1 MKKKVLVILFLL
13 IIIYNLN
20 LFPNQTLIK
29 EKFYNDPAV
38 HIYNRSIMM
47 QYYGGHI
54 RDYLYKFYSGD
65 FMFFQNRNKSWCNSI
80 VGLLRNPDAYLFY
93 AGKEGNYIK
102 FNKINHS
109 FTSKMKTDNY
119 NKIYTLTKLDNDYM
133 ISTFSF
139 NNEGDSIIWV
149 SEYTANEDSCPYAFA
164 INFNQTNS
172 NPDDDKIWTIKDN
185 KINLLYFEIVN
196 YFYFTLYKRETWS
209 NVGGIPNVKYTC
221 IALGKDY
228 GIQNNYIY
236 VYDSLHNM
244 VFMLEAGFEN
254 PYQPTLSLVSLRAM
268 PSDWI
273 IKSITTDYFGSVWLS
288 DYNNGYLQSYT
299 PNMQQP
305 LTTANWSFR
314 ANKPVSFTM
323 AMDKPYGILTENW
336 TDTTG
341 VRLYKLG
348 TEIFYDTVEQVHP
361 LIAQIRLHFR
371 VTVGSYMTFGVGGS
385 YYLDSSFY
393 LPGEYDRYFN
403 TPYWGTGNK
412 YWSLKAISAC
422 TNPDGTPTAVVTK
435 TGSFSYFGP
444 QNDSIPPNL
453 PEHISLSGYVSR
465 SKATDPIA
473 HLTWTWDFD
482 PPDGVPADYTRDSF
496 ILYRDNFRETFFSGN
511 YSSGTGS
518 YTYSPYES
526 HVYTIVGFSTNQWNP
541 WNDYNARSN
550 SITLK
555 YIPPP
560 DTGCPYFYIKENGEY
575 VPQNTIMHY
584 GYSNKQDN
592 YLFNLGNRYKKELR
606 KNGITDD
613 KFESKERVIQSAIS
627 ENEVEKDYIDRV
639 NLKAVKYDSIYNLT
653 L

>member
-244 VFMLEAGFEN
+244 VFMLESGFEN

-288 DYNNGYLQSYT
+288 EYNYGYLQSYT
-299 PNMQQP
+299 PNLQQT

-314 ANKPVSFTM
+314 AIKPVSFTM

-348 TEIFYDTVEQVHP
+348 TEIFYDTVKQVHP

-371 VTVGSYMTFGVGGS
+371 VTVGSYMKFIAGSNTFI
-385 YYLDSSFY
+385 DEFY

-403 TPYWGTGNK
+403 TPYWGSGNK
-412 YWSLKAISAC
+412 GWSLKATSAC

-435 TGSFSYFGP
+435 TGILNYHNPNSTP
-444 QNDSIPPNL
+444 HDSIPYGL
-453 PEHISLSGYVSR
+453 AQHISLSGYVGCN
-465 SKATDPIA
+465 KATDPIA
-473 HLTWTWDFD
+473 HLTWTWNFQ
-482 PPDGVPADYTRDSF
+482 PFEGRPEDYTRDSF
-496 ILYRDNFRETFFSGN
+496 ILYRDTSIVEIFSGN
-511 YSSGTGS
+511 IFAGSDNYIYSAN
-518 YTYSPYES
+518 ES
-526 HVYTIVGFSTNQWNP
+526 HVYDIVGISTNQWDP
-541 WNDYNARSN
+541 WNAYNSCSN
-550 SITLK
+550 TLTLTADTA
-555 YIPPP
+555 IPP
-560 DTGCPYFYIKENGEY
+560 DTGCPYFYIKENGKY
-575 VPQNTIMHY
+575 IPQNTIMHY
-584 GYSNKQDN
+584 GYRNKQDK
-592 YLFNLGNRYKKELR
+592 YLFDYSIREKEELR
-606 KNGITDD
+606 KNRITDD
-613 KFESKERVIQSAIS
+613 RLESK
-627 ENEVEKDYIDRV
+627 N
-639 NLKAVKYDSIYNLT
+639 
-653 L
+653 